1 LRRRSL
7 GAIFI
12 GWGIF
17 EVGITLLA
25 SGQFTIGPLWL
36 VFIGLFLRNA
46 AKAGYQQMALREA
59 FVGMTVGDI
68 LQPEVITVSPD
79 LTLDRLVDEYFYRY
93 RFRSFPVLEGGRLAG
108 MVGLKDLQAIS
119 RADWPATRVRDAMHQ
134 VREANF
140 VHPDD
145 DLLSVFRKMMDADKG
160 HLPVAQ
166 GDSLVGI
173 VTRHDIMNL
182 LQIKTDLAG

>member
-1 LRRRSL
+1 
-7 GAIFI
+7 
-12 GWGIF
+12 
-17 EVGITLLA
+17 
-25 SGQFTIGPLWL
+25 
-36 VFIGLFLRNA
+36 
-46 AKAGYQQMALREA
+46 
-59 FVGMTVGDI
+59 MTVGDI
-68 LQPEVITVSPD
+68 LQPEVITVPPD

-93 RFRSFPVLEGGRLAG
+93 RFRSFPVLEGGRLVG

-119 RADWPATRVRDAMHQ
+119 RADWPVTRVRDAMHQ

-166 GDSLVGI
+166 GERLVGI

-182 LQIKTDLAG
+182 IQIKTDLAEGTAARRKA